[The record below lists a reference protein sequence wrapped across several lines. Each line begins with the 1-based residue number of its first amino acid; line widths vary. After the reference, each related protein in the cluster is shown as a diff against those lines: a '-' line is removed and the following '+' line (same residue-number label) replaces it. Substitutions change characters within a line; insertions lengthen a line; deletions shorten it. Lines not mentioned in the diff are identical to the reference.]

1 MKPQEPQLP
10 PMSHL
15 AHGLYLLDSI
25 TQIQS
30 NMESAIIVSGSH
42 GGVSSASYVVHGPCK
57 PLAVFF
63 NDAGIGKD
71 QAGIQALSL
80 LQDIGVMC
88 FCYSHLSARIG
99 QAEDGFMHGV
109 VSALNPLALAHA
121 VGQTG
126 QRVHDIVQRLQ
137 HTP

>member
-1 MKPQEPQLP
+1 MKPQAP
-10 PMSHL
+10 PFPHMSHM
-15 AHGLYLLDSI
+15 AHELHLLDSI
-25 TQIQS
+25 TQIQP
-30 NMESAIIVSGSH
+30 NMEGAIIVSGSH

-109 VSALNPLALAHA
+109 VSALNPLAFKHA

-126 QRVHDIVQRLQ
+126 QRVEEIVQRLQ
-137 HTP
+137 KIP